1 MAPDLNR
8 IPWAYLCL
16 MSLFSPF
23 TCRNQQYVCCR
34 RFPWDSIPGV
44 VIGRVAYD
52 NWLVLNAIQRK
63 QVVVDVSKTVL
74 AVHQTTK

>member
-1 MAPDLNR
+1 MPE
-8 IPWAYLCL
+8 
-16 MSLFSPF
+16 
-23 TCRNQQYVCCR
+23 
-34 RFPWDSIPGV
+34 V

-52 NWLVLNAIQRK
+52 NWLVLNAIKSK